1 MITSEITISG
11 RYSAPVSPG
20 ELIDK
25 ITILEIKQ
33 ERIKDVDKIKNVN
46 LELELL
52 ESLWDGSVYQSSA
65 LVVKKRAEL
74 KFINEE
80 LWVIEDDLRLKESKA
95 EFDRDFI
102 ELARSV
108 YLTNDRRASV
118 KREINLEVGSKLI
131 EEKSYQDYSSDSPAG
146 TDA

>member
-1 MITSEITISG
+1 MSEI
-11 RYSAPVSPG
+11 SAPVSPG

>member
-1 MITSEITISG
+1 MSEI
-11 RYSAPVSPG
+11 SAPVSPG

-33 ERIKDVDKIKNVN
+33 ERIKDVDKVKNVK

-118 KREINLEVGSKLI
+118 KREINIEVGSKLI
-131 EEKSYQDYSSDSPAG
+131 EEKSYQDYNSDSPAG

>member
-1 MITSEITISG
+1 MSEI
-11 RYSAPVSPG
+11 SAPVSPG

-33 ERIKDVDKIKNVN
+33 ERIEDAVKVRNVN
-46 LELELL
+46 AELELL
-52 ESLWDGSVYQSSA
+52 EALWSGSVFKSTA

-74 KFINEE
+74 KAINEA

-95 EFDRDFI
+95 EFDQEFI

-108 YLTNDRRASV
+108 YFTNDRRASV
-118 KREINLEVGSKLI
+118 KREINVCVGSSLI
-131 EEKSYQDYSSDSPAG
+131 EEKSYQDYGREG
-146 TDA
+146 TASIGD

>member
-1 MITSEITISG
+1 MSEI
-11 RYSAPVSPG
+11 SAPVSPG

-33 ERIKDVDKIKNVN
+33 ERIKDVDKVKNVN

-52 ESLWDGSVYQSSA
+52 ESLWNGSVYQSSA

-131 EEKSYQDYSSDSPAG
+131 EEKSYQDYSSDSLAG
-146 TDA
+146 TDT

>member
-1 MITSEITISG
+1 MSEI
-11 RYSAPVSPG
+11 SAPVSPG

-33 ERIKDVDKIKNVN
+33 ERIKDVDKVKNVN

-52 ESLWDGSVYQSSA
+52 ESLWNGSVYQSSA

-131 EEKSYQDYSSDSPAG
+131 EEKSYQDYSSDSTAG
-146 TDA
+146 TDT

>member
-1 MITSEITISG
+1 MSEI
-11 RYSAPVSPG
+11 SAPVSPG

-33 ERIKDVDKIKNVN
+33 ERIKDVVKVKNVN

-74 KFINEE
+74 KSINEE
-80 LWVIEDDLRLKESKA
+80 LWVIEDDLRLKESKS
-95 EFDRDFI
+95 EFDQDFI

-131 EEKSYQDYSSDSPAG
+131 EEKSYQDYSRDCA
-146 TDA
+146 TDADD

>member
-1 MITSEITISG
+1 MSEI
-11 RYSAPVSPG
+11 SAPVSPG

-33 ERIKDVDKIKNVN
+33 DRIKDVDKVKNVD

-74 KFINEE
+74 KSINEE

-95 EFDRDFI
+95 EFDQDFI

-118 KREINLEVGSKLI
+118 KREINLEIGSKLI
-131 EEKSYQDYSSDSPAG
+131 EEKSYQDYRSDFSAG
-146 TDA
+146 SGA

>member
-1 MITSEITISG
+1 MSEI
-11 RYSAPVSPG
+11 SAPVSPG

-33 ERIKDVDKIKNVN
+33 ERIKDVDKVKNVN

-52 ESLWDGSVYQSSA
+52 ESLWNGSVYQSSA

-102 ELARSV
+102 ELAR
-108 YLTNDRRASV
+108 
-118 KREINLEVGSKLI
+118 
-131 EEKSYQDYSSDSPAG
+131 
-146 TDA
+146 

>member
-1 MITSEITISG
+1 MSEL
-11 RYSAPVSPG
+11 SAPVSPG

-33 ERIKDVDKIKNVN
+33 ERIEDANKVRNVTA
-46 LELELL
+46 ELELL
-52 ESLWDGSVYQSSA
+52 EALWSSSVFKSTA
-65 LVVKKRAEL
+65 LVEQKRAEL
-74 KFINEE
+74 KAINEV
-80 LWVIEDDLRLKESKA
+80 LWVIEDDLRLKESRA
-95 EFDRDFI
+95 EFDQDFI